1 MDRNTANIITGN
13 HEVKMIDRNQIYLTG
28 INKIDSFD
36 SEEFLMESNM
46 GNILLKG
53 EDLEIVRLD
62 THDGN
67 VRIKGIVNSIAY
79 INDNKKRK
87 EESFISKLFK

>member
-67 VRIKGIVNSIAY
+67 VRIKGMVNSIAY
-79 INDNKKRK
+79 INDSKKRK

>member
-1 MDRNTANIITGN
+1 MDRNVTNIITNN
-13 HEVKMIDRNQIYLTG
+13 HEIKMIDRNQVYLTG

-36 SEEFLMESNM
+36 DEEFLMESNM

-53 EDLEIVRLD
+53 EELEIVRLD

-67 VRIKGIVNSIAY
+67 VRIKGLINSIAY
-79 INDNKKRK
+79 INDNKKSK
-87 EESFISKLFK
+87 EESLISKLFK

>member
-1 MDRNTANIITGN
+1 MDRNVTNIITNN
-13 HEVKMIDRNQIYLTG
+13 HEIKMIDRNQVYLTG

-36 SEEFLMESNM
+36 DEEFLMESNM

-53 EDLEIVRLD
+53 EELEIVRLD

-67 VRIKGIVNSIAY
+67 VRIKGLINSIAY
-79 INDNKKRK
+79 INDNKKSK
-87 EESFISKLFK
+87 EDSLISKLFK

>member
-1 MDRNTANIITGN
+1 MQNDNIIIGN

>member
-1 MDRNTANIITGN
+1 MDRNVTNIITNN
-13 HEVKMIDRNQIYLTG
+13 HEIKMIDRNQVYLTG

-36 SEEFLMESNM
+36 DEEFLMESNM

-53 EDLEIVRLD
+53 EELEIVRLD

-67 VRIKGIVNSIAY
+67 VRIKGLINSIAY
-79 INDNKKRK
+79 INDNKKSK